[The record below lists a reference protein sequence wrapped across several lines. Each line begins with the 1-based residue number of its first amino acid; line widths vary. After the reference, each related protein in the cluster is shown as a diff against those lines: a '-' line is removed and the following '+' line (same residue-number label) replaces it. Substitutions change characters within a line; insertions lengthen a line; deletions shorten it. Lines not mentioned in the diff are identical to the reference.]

1 MMPVVVAAPLKVSR
15 KQRGELERMA
25 RSSSLPHRTVVQS
38 AALLFAADGMAN
50 EAIARE
56 CATTPDTVRR
66 WRAKFEAGGVD
77 AVGSIAPGRGRKPE
91 IVQDVIDAIVEDTLR
106 TVPDDGATAWSTRT
120 MADRHGVGK
129 DTVARIWRG
138 RNLRPWRVDTF
149 KLSNDPAFESKLV
162 DVVGLYLDP
171 PERAVVFSFD
181 EKTQCQALDRTQ
193 PSLPLKAGR
202 GRTMTHDYKRN
213 GTIDLFAALNVGTGE
228 VLHQTRRRH
237 TANDVLAFFRWIDLH
252 VPRDLEVH
260 VVLDNLSAHSGP
272 PVAEWLAHPKRQ
284 RWHLHFTPTSSSW
297 LNLVE
302 GWFAQLT
309 NRRLRHGSF
318 NSVAALS
325 DAIDLWASHWND
337 DPQPFVWHTPARKII
352 AKVRR
357 GRAALTHQRTVS
369 HGQFLDELL
378 SIGSAS
384 RRLYFRRRCARLP
397 VGNVLGHGCGQD
409 NWLLQHKSN
418 LGPQV
423 L

>member
-1 MMPVVVAAPLKVSR
+1 MPVVVAAPLKVSR
-15 KQRGELERMA
+15 KQRAELERMA
-25 RSSSLPHRTVVQS
+25 HSSSLPHRVVVQS
-38 AALLFAADGMAN
+38 SALLLAADGVAN

-66 WRAKFEAGGVD
+66 WRAKFEAGGLD

-91 IVQDVIDAIVEDTLR
+91 IAQDVIDAIVDDTLHA
-106 TVPDDGATAWSTRT
+106 VPDDGSTAWSTRT
-120 MADRHGVGK
+120 MADRYGVGK

-138 RNLRPWRVDTF
+138 RNLRPWRIDTF
-149 KLSNDPAFESKLV
+149 KLSNDPAFEAKLV

-260 VVLDNLSAHSGP
+260 VVLDNLSAHSAP

-309 NRRLRHGSF
+309 NRRLRNGSF
-318 NSVAALS
+318 NSVTALTE
-325 DAIDLWASHWND
+325 AIETWASHWND
-337 DPQPFVWHTPARKII
+337 DPKPFVWHTPAKKII

-357 GRAALTHQRTVS
+357 GRAALTHQTK
-369 HGQFLDELL
+369 
-378 SIGSAS
+378 SAT
-384 RRLYFRRRCARLP
+384 
-397 VGNVLGHGCGQD
+397 H
-409 NWLLQHKSN
+409 H
-418 LGPQV
+418 
-423 L
+423 